1 MPKKQF
7 NLWSQIPLKH
17 LIDSVRCHVS
27 ANKRT
32 TRALLNKKY
41 IYIYKYTQIKNYFK
55 QNRKK
60 KAEEENM
67 KGVAAG
73 SLWGRKPPPK
83 VVGGG
88 LRPPLA

>member
-60 KAEEENM
+60 KAEEENIN
-67 KGVAAG
+67 GVASHPQRWLGVACDHH
-73 SLWGRKPPPK
+73 
-83 VVGGG
+83 
-88 LRPPLA
+88 